1 MRNLHN
7 CKAFA
12 VGLSKVC
19 WEDATSGM
27 IKRRLALLKGVGDNA
42 QDRKLFLSNLSSA
55 LELLR
60 AAKGRAATSTN
71 IITAIS
77 VIDQIQALA

>member
-27 IKRRLALLKGVGDNA
+27 VKRRLALLKGVGDNA

-55 LELLR
+55 LRLLH
-60 AAKGRAATSTN
+60 AAKGAPATLAN
-71 IITAIS
+71 IAMAIS
-77 VIDQIQALA
+77 VIDHMQTRV